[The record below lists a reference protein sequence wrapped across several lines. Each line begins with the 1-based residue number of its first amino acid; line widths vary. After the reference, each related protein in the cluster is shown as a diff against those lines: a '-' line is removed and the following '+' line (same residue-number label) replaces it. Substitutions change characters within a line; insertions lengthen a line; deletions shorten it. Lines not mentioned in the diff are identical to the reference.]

1 MNLELLTHAIG
12 RIHTTAQSR
21 AGLAIN
27 QVLNRRNWLIGAY
40 IFEFEQGGE
49 DRAEYGG
56 RVLETLTI
64 RLKNAGHNG
73 LSLRNLKNFRQLAL
87 AYSNLEIRQ
96 TVSAVLG
103 AEVSPTVSDLLENG
117 KRQTVSAESGGKEKS
132 P

>member
-1 MNLELLTHAIG
+1 MNLDLLTHAIG

-27 QVLNRRNWLIGAY
+27 QVLNRSNWLIGAY

-56 RVLETLTI
+56 RVLETLTT

-73 LSLRNLKNFRQLAL
+73 LSLRNL
-87 AYSNLEIRQ
+87 
-96 TVSAVLG
+96 
-103 AEVSPTVSDLLENG
+103 
-117 KRQTVSAESGGKEKS
+117 
-132 P
+132 